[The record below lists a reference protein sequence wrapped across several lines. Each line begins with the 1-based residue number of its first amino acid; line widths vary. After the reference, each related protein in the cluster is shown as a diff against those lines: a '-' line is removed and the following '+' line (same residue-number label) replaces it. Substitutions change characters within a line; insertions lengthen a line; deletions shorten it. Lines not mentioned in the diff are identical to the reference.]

1 MNRRKDDY
9 VKEKKLGSVF
19 YISVVIISLFVL
31 WGLLAPE
38 NLTESANTA
47 LAFTTGTFGWFYLLA
62 AFIFLVFSAYLAFG
76 PYGKIKLGKDDDEP
90 EYSYFSWFAMLFS
103 AGMGIG
109 LVFWGVAEPIT
120 HYIDPPLDLAEGQ
133 TAEAA
138 RYALRYSFF
147 HWGLHP
153 WAIYCIIALGLAY
166 SQFRKGESGLISST
180 FRPLLG
186 NSVEGPIG
194 KGIDT
199 FATIATT
206 FGVAT
211 SLGLG
216 TLQINSGLSHVLGIP
231 NNTTIQMIIIA
242 IVTILYMVS
251 ATTGLDKGIRYLSN
265 LNLGLAVA
273 LLLFVIV
280 VGPTSFIFDAL
291 TTTIGGY
298 IGNIIPMS
306 FRLSPF
312 TQGTWVGAWT
322 LFYWAWWISW
332 APFVGTFIAR
342 VSKGRTIKEFV
353 LGVLLVPTLF
363 GTIWFSAFGGS
374 ALFFELFENKGIVD
388 AVSNDVTTAL
398 FITLEQFPLGTILAG
413 LGTLL
418 IITFFI
424 TSADSATL
432 VLGMLTSKGVL
443 NPANSTKIIWGVLQS
458 SIAAVLLWSG
468 GLNGLQTAS
477 IVAALPFAVI
487 MVLMVV
493 ALSKS
498 LNEEVKEQKRIEKRR
513 NKKLDQ
519 LLQESDL

>member
-1 MNRRKDDY
+1 
-9 VKEKKLGSVF
+9 
-19 YISVVIISLFVL
+19 
-31 WGLLAPE
+31 
-38 NLTESANTA
+38 
-47 LAFTTGTFGWFYLLA
+47 
-62 AFIFLVFSAYLAFG
+62 FLVFAAYLAFG

-90 EYSYFSWFAMLFS
+90 EFSYFSWFAMLFS

-133 TAEAA
+133 TPEAA
-138 RYALRYSFF
+138 RYSLRYSFF

-153 WAIYCIIALGLAY
+153 WAIYCVIALGLAY

-186 NSVEGPIG
+186 KRVEGPIG

-216 TLQINSGLSHVLGIP
+216 TLQINSGLAHVIGIP
-231 NNTTIQMIIIA
+231 NTVGVQLLIIL

-265 LNLGLAVA
+265 LNLGLAVG

-280 VGPTSFIFDAL
+280 TGPTSFIFDAL

-298 IGNIIPMS
+298 LGNLVQMS

-374 ALFFELFENKGIVD
+374 ALFFELFENRGIVD

-424 TSADSATL
+424 TSADSAT
-432 VLGMLTSKGVL
+432 
-443 NPANSTKIIWGVLQS
+443 
-458 SIAAVLLWSG
+458 
-468 GLNGLQTAS
+468 
-477 IVAALPFAVI
+477 
-487 MVLMVV
+487 
-493 ALSKS
+493 
-498 LNEEVKEQKRIEKRR
+498 
-513 NKKLDQ
+513 
-519 LLQESDL
+519 